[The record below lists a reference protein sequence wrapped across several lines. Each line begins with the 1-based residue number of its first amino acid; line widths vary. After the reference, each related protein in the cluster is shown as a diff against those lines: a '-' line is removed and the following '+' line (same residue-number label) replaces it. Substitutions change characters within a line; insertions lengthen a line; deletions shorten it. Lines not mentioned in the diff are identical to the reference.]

1 MAIIGRDPPNCGFKC
16 RWGRQKLWFSTNIWL
31 LDQWLVQCD
40 QQYTIDGAV
49 VDRSVYR
56 AGRHTSVDFACS
68 MDNYAKGNRAQ
79 FDCKSEV
86 EVINN
91 RVCWLCS
98 RYCTTEANHSPADMN
113 HRVASLLLMFC
124 RVQWSVLCLKNLYSL
139 VVKKYLCEVISLM
152 FVILH
157 DIAYRCLQR
166 FAIIW

>member
-1 MAIIGRDPPNCGFKC
+1 
-16 RWGRQKLWFSTNIWL
+16 
-31 LDQWLVQCD
+31 
-40 QQYTIDGAV
+40 
-49 VDRSVYR
+49 
-56 AGRHTSVDFACS
+56 
-68 MDNYAKGNRAQ
+68 
-79 FDCKSEV
+79 
-86 EVINN
+86 
-91 RVCWLCS
+91 
-98 RYCTTEANHSPADMN
+98 MN